1 MAGCC
6 ILLVGSFSVDLSLQ
20 NARCQLY
27 EWNDPEI
34 SNAFQKKTILKLKDK
49 VMSLQ
54 NQVSS
59 LEAQVAQM
67 DDLVRWKDNNL
78 AKLRKEV
85 DEKDMLLRGMH
96 DKLEEVKE
104 KEVKKICCFPMS
116 LVLFAFV
123 IFVACW
129 CYQVSK

>member
-1 MAGCC
+1 
-6 ILLVGSFSVDLSLQ
+6 LQ

-34 SNAFQKKTILKLKDK
+34 SNSFQKKTVLKLKDK

-78 AKLRKEV
+78 AKLLKEV
-85 DEKDMLLRGMH
+85 DEKDRLLRGMH

-104 KEVKKICCFPMS
+104 EEVKKICYFPMS